1 MRMEIA
7 ELKVLCSVGEN
18 VFELTG
24 KQERFYYKKMSVV
37 PLMFRDWWDELDFPM
52 GTSRLLDQHFDTG
65 LMRDDLMSS
74 IWSSR
79 PTLLRSG
86 YLRPWQR
93 TGTGLQKL
101 DSGSTLNVNDEKFE
115 VNLDVQQFPPN
126 EITLKVTDKS
136 AVVEAK
142 HEEKQ
147 DEHGY
152 YRGNLRDAVCF
163 QMMSILTTLLHRC
176 HLTVILPSAP
186 MKKLPP
192 PGSERVV
199 PIAQTGPSSKEDN
212 EKKVETTTA

>member
-1 MRMEIA
+1 
-7 ELKVLCSVGEN
+7 
-18 VFELTG
+18 
-24 KQERFYYKKMSVV
+24 MSVV

-52 GTSRLLDQHFDTG
+52 RTSRLLDQHFGTG
-65 LMRDDLMSS
+65 LRRDDLMSS

-115 VNLDVQQFPPN
+115 VILDVQQFSPN
-126 EITLKVTDKS
+126 EITVKVTDRS
-136 AVVEAK
+136 VVVEAK

-152 YRGNLRDAVCF
+152 VSRQFTRRYMLPNDVNPDNVTSSLSSDGL
-163 QMMSILTTLLHRC
+163 
-176 HLTVILPSAP
+176 LTVTAP

>member
-1 MRMEIA
+1 
-7 ELKVLCSVGEN
+7 
-18 VFELTG
+18 
-24 KQERFYYKKMSVV
+24 MSVV

-52 GTSRLLDQHFDTG
+52 RTSRLLDQHFGTG
-65 LMRDDLMSS
+65 LRRDDLMSS

-93 TGTGLQKL
+93 PTGLQKL

-115 VNLDVQQFPPN
+115 VMLDVQQFSPN
-126 EITLKVTDKS
+126 EITVKVTDKFV
-136 AVVEAK
+136 VVEAK

-152 YRGNLRDAVCF
+152 VSRQFTRRYMLPNDINPDSVTSSLSSDGL
-163 QMMSILTTLLHRC
+163 
-176 HLTVILPSAP
+176 LTVTAP

-212 EKKVETTTA
+212 EKKVETTTTA